1 MNIAI
6 LLSGGVGTRLRSDI
20 PKQYVSVA
28 GRMIVSHCLE
38 TLCRHPMID
47 VVQIVAAEIWRDDI
61 MRECPFREKLKGFSV
76 PGENRQLSIL
86 NGLRDVASFAPDIVI
101 ITLGGNDC
109 NPKPEK
115 FVSASDFVKNMSE
128 IVRRVRELGALPIIQ
143 TYYKMDLEAMV
154 PERAENFVKYMELV
168 REAARQN
175 DVFLVDQYK
184 LFEAFP
190 PAVLRYKLLLNAMHT
205 NDLGNAVIGV
215 NLLKHLGIDA
225 AMIDHNENLCAA
237 LNLYKQIAG

>member
-1 MNIAI
+1 MSEKIFVPFCAEAAERMEKSPYFRVVVFGASNTERY
-6 LLSGGVGTRLRSDI
+6 LPGLHWSDI
-20 PKQYVSVA
+20 LEVGLRQRYGRKFHLINSGVSGNQTVEA
-28 GRMIVSHCLE
+28 
-38 TLCRHPMID
+38 
-47 VVQIVAAEIWRDDI
+47 
-61 MRECPFREKLKGFSV
+61 LKRF
-76 PGENRQLSIL
+76 E
-86 NGLRDVASFAPDIVI
+86 RDVASFAPDIVI

-115 FVSASDFVKNMSE
+115 FVSANDFVKNMSE

-175 DVFLVDQYK
+175 NVFLVDQYK

-237 LNLYKQIAG
+237 LNIYNQIAG